1 MSFSNK
7 GCENKAGAKIMIA
20 NTVIRHLWLNVVLD
34 ILLLLE
40 MGRKRANIILTEDS
54 ETFFFGTVHGYFIN
68 NSLSRAHKKAKSSAL
83 FLILFGRQVL
93 NAAVSKG
100 WKKIESWR

>member
-40 MGRKRANIILTEDS
+40 MGRKRPNIILTEDS

-68 NSLSRAHKKAKSSAL
+68 NSLSRTHKKAKRSAL
-83 FLILFGRQVL
+83 FLMLFGRQAL

-100 WKKIESWR
+100 WKKIDCWR